1 MTNNQQTAQESV
13 QERSTAFKP
22 VEGGTETTSA
32 ATFLVAAYVLMW
44 LCVLVFILLTW
55 RKTRSA
61 QAQVDRLEKALA
73 KLPEAG

>member
-1 MTNNQQTAQESV
+1 MTNNQQAGQPGV
-13 QERSTAFKP
+13 QERSTQFVP

-44 LCVLVFILLTW
+44 LCVLAFILLTW

-61 QAQVDRLEKALA
+61 QAQVERLERALA
-73 KLPEAG
+73 KLPEVG

>member
-1 MTNNQQTAQESV
+1 MTNNQQAAQEGV

-22 VEGGTETTSA
+22 VEGGGETTSA
-32 ATFLVAAYVLMW
+32 GTFLVAAYVLMW
-44 LCVLVFILLTW
+44 LFVLAFILLTW